1 MELTGPVERGLIE
14 LNSNEWRVQACPD
27 LKWKIP
33 DPTSSIEDKTLH
45 IWTHETLG
53 EHHCQQ
59 DNIPNAVRL
68 KFDWL
73 ADHLK

>member
-1 MELTGPVERGLIE
+1 
-14 LNSNEWRVQACPD
+14 
-27 LKWKIP
+27 LKWEIP

-45 IWTHETLG
+45 IWTPETLG
-53 EHHCQQ
+53 DHHCQQ
-59 DNIPNAVRL
+59 DNIPNVVRL